1 MKPFLLIGLLCV
13 SAGAWGLG
21 QAEDPQEVISRTWT
35 WDQIRTLTISGEVQF
50 TVQPGSQPRFIV
62 ATTRALFDQL
72 SVYNW
77 WGWSG
82 IVVESGLKG
91 PREKGPVKVIVETPD
106 LGSLTIADQST
117 GTVRWP
123 GTGGLLEV
131 KERSAVTLEFHGK
144 RLELTASWLST
155 AVVNGEADQIAA
167 NLRHQSRI
175 DAGGLAVQTAELF
188 ADEESAYRTAPVTAG
203 TARLRHG
210 SRIEGTEGSAWS
222 VQEDPGD

>member
-1 MKPFLLIGLLCV
+1 MTGLLCV
-13 SAGAWGLG
+13 AVGAWGLG

-35 WDQIRTLTISGEVQF
+35 WDQIRTLTIAGEVQF
-50 TVQPGSQPRFIV
+50 TVQPGPQPRFIV

-91 PREKGPVKVIVETPD
+91 PREKGPVNVIVETPE

-123 GTGGLLEV
+123 GAQGSMEV
-131 KERSAVTLEFHGK
+131 RERSTVTLEFHGK
-144 RLELTASWLST
+144 RLELTGSWLST
-155 AVVNGEADQIAA
+155 AVVNGEADQVSVT
-167 NLRHQSRI
+167 LRHQSRI
-175 DAGGLAVQTAELF
+175 DAGGLTVRQAEVF
-188 ADEESAYRTAPVTAG
+188 ADEESVYRTSPVTSG
-203 TARLRHG
+203 KARLRHG
-210 SRIEGTEGSAWS
+210 SRIEGSEGSSWT
-222 VQEDPGD
+222 VQEDPRD